1 MIENFYLN
9 KIKILSKSLDLFYKN
24 LPRNLDNTK
33 LKIGCELEF
42 YIFNRDKSLILNKKF
57 ILDFANLLSAKI
69 EQGQGQIEY
78 IFPFTSDIFS
88 LAIDIFNFKNQVY
101 QLANK
106 FNIIA
111 SFEGMPN
118 VDDCGSAMQFNISL
132 HDKDDKNLFSNNNS
146 FLINFCANGL
156 LDLTNSMLL
165 ILSPNFNDYLRH
177 NFVINK
183 NLFNKSKYTSPINL
197 SFGNDNRTCA
207 IRIASSSAKPH
218 DKRLEYRVASANCD
232 EFLALSTII
241 FALEYGLAKQQN
253 NYPIIYGNA
262 FDDCYEL
269 EKIIDDFNES
279 QQFFANEDNLV
290 RKRFLQIIQ

>member
-9 KIKILSKSLDLFYKN
+9 KVKILSKTLNLFYKN
-24 LPRNLDNTK
+24 LPRNLEISN

-42 YIFNRDKSLILNKKF
+42 YIFNQDKSKILDNKF

-88 LAIDIFNFKNQVY
+88 LATDIFNFKNQVY

-106 FNIIA
+106 CNIIA

-118 VDDCGSAMQFNISL
+118 DDDCGSAMQFNISL
-132 HDKDDKNLFSNNNS
+132 HDKDGINLFSNNS
-146 FLINFCANGL
+146 SLINFCANGL

-165 ILSPNFNDYLRH
+165 ILSPNFDDYLRH
-177 NFVINK
+177 NLEINK

-197 SFGNDNRTCA
+197 SLGNDNRTCA
-207 IRIASSSAKPH
+207 IRLVSSSAKTF

-232 EFLALSTII
+232 EFLALSAII
-241 FALEYGLAKQQN
+241 FALEYGLIKQQN
-253 NYPIIYGNA
+253 NYPTIYGNA
-262 FDDCYEL
+262 FDDCYDF

-279 QQFFANEDNLV
+279 KQFFAKENNLV
-290 RKRFLQIIQ
+290 RKRFANLSS